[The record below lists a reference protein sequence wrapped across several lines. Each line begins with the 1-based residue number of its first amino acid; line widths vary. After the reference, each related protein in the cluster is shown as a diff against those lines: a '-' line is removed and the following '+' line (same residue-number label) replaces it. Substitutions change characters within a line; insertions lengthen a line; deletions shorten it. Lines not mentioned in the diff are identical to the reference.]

1 MPNLVV
7 YMNPVASIDIFE
19 EIESNNF
26 KKISQVKQPLD
37 FMKFLANYMTNIK
50 EKIEIGFVGPTDYTG
65 PWVVEANQFNLVKA
79 YQMKKE

>member
-65 PWVVEANQFNLVKA
+65 P
-79 YQMKKE
+79 